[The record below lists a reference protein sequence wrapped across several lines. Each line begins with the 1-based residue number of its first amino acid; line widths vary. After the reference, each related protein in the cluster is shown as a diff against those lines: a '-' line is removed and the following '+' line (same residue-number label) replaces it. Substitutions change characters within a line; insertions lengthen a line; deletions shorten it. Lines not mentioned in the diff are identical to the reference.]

1 MLINFSELCEKYSFI
16 PSGIIHIGAHLLE
29 ERDSYL
35 AKDVKNIIWIEANP
49 KVYSDISSMSIS
61 ESEIIFNYAI
71 SDKDNDVLDLYV
83 TNNTQSSSILELGV
97 HKTHH
102 PDIHVT
108 EVLKAE
114 SKRIDTLISENNI
127 SPENYNFVNLDIQ
140 GAELLAIK
148 GFGEILN
155 NIKYIYTEV
164 NTASVYKDCALVGE
178 LDEYL
183 SRYGF
188 SRVETKM
195 TPFEWGDAF
204 YIK

>member
-1 MLINFSELCEKYSFI
+1 MDKLDKFKSCFGNPIKGVQII
-16 PSGIIHIGAHLLE
+16 PQKKIIDQRGKIMHMMKSTDE
-29 ERDSYL
+29 Y
-35 AKDVKNIIWIEANP
+35 
-49 KVYSDISSMSIS
+49 
-61 ESEIIFNYAI
+61 F
-71 SDKDNDVLDLYV
+71 
-83 TNNTQSSSILELGV
+83 
-97 HKTHH
+97 
-102 PDIHVT
+102 
-108 EVLKAE
+108 
-114 SKRIDTLISENNI
+114 
-127 SPENYNFVNLDIQ
+127 
-140 GAELLAIK
+140 K